1 MRLDQFEIEAINSL
15 AVKYFGKEA
24 QVFLFGSRV
33 DEDKKGG
40 DIDLFIKNENE
51 ELLTLENRI
60 QFLSELKNQIGD
72 QKIDVVF
79 DNLITRSKN
88 SFYNSIQ
95 MHKAEL
101 RAK

>member
-1 MRLDQFEIEAINSL
+1 MRLGQDEIKAINSL
-15 AVKYFGKEA
+15 AVKYFGNGA

-51 ELLTLENRI
+51 ESLTLENRI
-60 QFLSELKNQIGD
+60 QFLSELKIQIGD

-79 DNLITRSKN
+79 DNAITRSKS

-95 MHKAEL
+95 LHKTEL
-101 RAK
+101 R